1 MQIFGKSWF
10 WLLCLVAV
18 STQAAYAQPPS
29 PERSARLMVGRVPV
43 ADILQRL
50 GARLER
56 GSEAK
61 ELDAY
66 SSHFDRLDT

>member
-50 GARLER
+50 GAKLER
-56 GSEAK
+56 GSKMAGRRMTMVVGPNN
-61 ELDAY
+61 
-66 SSHFDRLDT
+66 S